1 MAQLARLYQSED
13 VDRLILQRFSWMS
26 FSQSLEL
33 RPRDRGHHPSVANTY
48 QLYRPLGLGLEL
60 LEEPLIIP

>member
-1 MAQLARLYQSED
+1 MAELARLHQSED
-13 VDRLILQRFSWMS
+13 VDRLILQRLFWMS

-33 RPRDRGHHPSVANTY
+33 RPRDRGHHPSVVKTC
-48 QLYRPLGLGLEL
+48 QLYRPVGLGLEL